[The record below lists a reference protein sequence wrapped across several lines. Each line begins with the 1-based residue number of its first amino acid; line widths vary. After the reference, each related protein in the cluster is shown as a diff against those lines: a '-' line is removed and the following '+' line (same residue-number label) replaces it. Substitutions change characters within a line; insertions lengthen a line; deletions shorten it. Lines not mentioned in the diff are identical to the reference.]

1 MREKSKLMPLM
12 DLATPNWRHSGGF
25 GFFKGIDHHVS
36 PKGRRFIKKRGIRQK
51 HTTSHISRN
60 DLPGRVSIF
69 GNFWDFWIFKILFS
83 ENAEQN
89 FPPRWISESRIFP
102 KMDFGEQNFSQ
113 DGFRRAEFFSHKD
126 GFRRK
131 CRAEQILKDALDWGK
146 CD

>member
-1 MREKSKLMPLM
+1 MFSQRKEVYQK
-12 DLATPNWRHSGGF
+12 GGY
-25 GFFKGIDHHVS
+25 S
-36 PKGRRFIKKRGIRQK
+36 PK

-69 GNFWDFWIFKILFS
+69 GNFEVFGFLKILFS

-89 FPPRWISESRIFP
+89 F
-102 KMDFGEQNFSQ
+102 SQ
-113 DGFRRAEFFSHKD
+113 DGFRRTEFFQD

-131 CRAEQILKDALDWGK
+131 CRAEQILKDALARER